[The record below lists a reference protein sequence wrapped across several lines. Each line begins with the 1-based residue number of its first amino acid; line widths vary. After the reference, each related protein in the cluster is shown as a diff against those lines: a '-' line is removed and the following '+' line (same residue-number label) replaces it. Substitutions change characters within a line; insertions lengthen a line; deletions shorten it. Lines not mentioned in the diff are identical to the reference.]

1 MVDHPQAG
9 LRECLM
15 TGFVHLRV
23 HTPFSLLEGA
33 VKIPDLVRLCVD
45 HAMPAMAMTDTGNM
59 FGALEFASACA
70 ARGIQ
75 PIIGTLLAIRHDEE
89 DSLRDPD
96 LAERLVLLAR
106 SDEGYAN
113 LLGLVSE
120 ACLTTNPGDVP
131 SLLLDDLAGRS
142 DGLICLTGGASGPLG
157 QLVLSGA
164 MDQARRHLVR
174 LRELFRGCLY
184 VEIQRHGLE
193 AEDASEAGM
202 LELAYALD
210 VPLVATNDVM
220 FADEAMHQAH
230 DVLMCIAGGATIERR
245 DRRRV
250 SPQHCFAGPEAM
262 AARFEDLPEAL
273 ANTLAIARRCAVTS
287 PARSPI
293 LPPFP
298 VAGEWSEEE
307 ELRRQA
313 REGLERRLRSLPA
326 THDPEPYRER
336 LEFELEV
343 IIGMGFAGYFL
354 IVAEF
359 IQWAKGQD
367 IPVGPGRGSGA
378 SSVVAW
384 SLTITDLDPIRFGLL
399 FERFLNPERVSMPDF
414 DIDFCQDRRD
424 EVIAHVQDR
433 YGADRVAQIIT
444 FGTLQA
450 RAVVRDVGRVLQMPY
465 HRVDRLAKLIPNNP
479 AAPVTLQQAIDDE
492 PALKDAMRDDAVRRL
507 VETALRLEGL
517 YRHASTHAAGV
528 VIGDRPLHQL
538 IPLYRDPRSEFPVS
552 QFHMK
557 DVEKAGLVKFDFLG
571 LKTLTVLENARVL
584 LARRGTTVDLDN
596 LPLDDADTFA
606 MLTRAETIGVFQL
619 EGQGMRDAL
628 GQLKPDTIED
638 IIALVSLYRPGPMD
652 NIPQFCNRKHGREEV
667 DYLHPSLEEV
677 LSETYGVIIYQE
689 QVMQIARILAGY
701 SLGEADLLRR
711 AMGKKIKEEMAAQ
724 RDRFVSGATGR
735 GVDERRA
742 SEIFNLV
749 DKFAGYGFNKSHA
762 AAYAIVAYQTAWL
775 KAHHPVEFLAASMT
789 LDMGNTDKLNHFRQE
804 LTRLGIALLPPDI
817 NRSGVTFAVEEI
829 EGGRTAVR
837 YALAAIRN
845 VGEGAMTAV
854 VAERDANGPYRGLF
868 EFASRLDV
876 RVVKKRQL
884 EMLASAGAFDCI
896 DDNRARVVANINRLV
911 QFNAGIVAER
921 ESRQQNLFDDDGEAR
936 DPELVD
942 ALAWTPADA
951 LKAEAEAIGFY
962 LSAHPLEAYDTELA
976 RLGVMTYM
984 DALQVAREHDTG
996 PFRLAGVP
1004 VSRRERTSAKGNRY
1018 AFLELSDC
1026 SGHYEIVVFSELLD
1040 DSADKLA
1047 GPGPFFLEVDGR
1059 VDGENVRFSARRIAR
1074 LDDMVS
1080 KSLRTFVLHVD
1091 AGESLAGLQHVLDK
1105 AEPGQGRIT
1114 LSYTALSGKMVDIV
1128 LPRRFSLSPGLRAQ
1142 IESLPGLRSVEA
1154 A

>member
-1 MVDHPQAG
+1 
-9 LRECLM
+9 M

-33 VKIPDLVRLCVD
+33 VKIPQLVELCV
-45 HAMPAMAMTDTGNM
+45 ANGMPAMAITDTGNM

-70 ARGIQ
+70 ANGIQ

-89 DSLRDPD
+89 ERLRDPD
-96 LAERLVLLAR
+96 HAERLVLLAR
-106 SDEGYAN
+106 DNEGYAN
-113 LLGLVSE
+113 LLDLMSE
-120 ACLTTNPGDVP
+120 ACLTTGSGDLP
-131 SLLLDDLAGRS
+131 SLLLDDLAGRC

-157 QLVLSGA
+157 QLVRSGA
-164 MDQARRHLVR
+164 MEQAHLHLER
-174 LRELFRGCLY
+174 LRDLFGECLY

-193 AEDASEAGM
+193 AEDASETGM
-202 LELAYALD
+202 LDLAYELD
-210 VPLVATNDVM
+210 LPLVATNDVM
-220 FADEAMHQAH
+220 FADETMHQAH
-230 DVLMCIAGGATIERR
+230 DVLMCIAGGATIDRP

-250 SPQHCFAGPEAM
+250 SPDHGFASPEAM
-262 AARFEDLPEAL
+262 AARFEDLPEAI
-273 ANTLAIARRCAVTS
+273 ANTLTIARRCSATS
-287 PARSPI
+287 PVRPPI

-298 VAGEWSEEE
+298 VAGEWSEDD

-313 REGLERRLRSLPA
+313 REGLDQRLRRLPDTLD
-326 THDPEPYRER
+326 TGPYRER
-336 LEFELEV
+336 LEFELDV
-343 IIGMGFAGYFL
+343 IINMGFAGYFL

-384 SLTITDLDPIRFGLL
+384 SLTITDLDPIQFGLL
-399 FERFLNPERVSMPDF
+399 FERFLNPDRVSMPDF

-424 EVIAHVQDR
+424 EVIAHVQER

-450 RAVVRDVGRVLQMPY
+450 RAVVRDVGRVLQLPY
-465 HRVDRLAKLIPNNP
+465 HRVDGLAKLIPHNP
-479 AAPVTLQQAIDDE
+479 AHPVSLQQAIDDE
-492 PALKDAMRDDAVRRL
+492 PALKDAMMDDAVRRL
-507 VETALRLEGL
+507 IETALRLEGL

-528 VIGDRPLHQL
+528 VIGDRPLRQL

-571 LKTLTVLENARVL
+571 LKTLTVLKRARTL

-628 GQLKPDTIED
+628 SHLKPDSIED

-652 NIPQFCNRKHGREEV
+652 NIPQFCNRKHGHEEV

-701 SLGEADLLRR
+701 SLAEADLLRR
-711 AMGKKIKEEMAAQ
+711 AMGKKIKAEMAAQ
-724 RDRFVSGATGR
+724 RDRFVSGATSR

-742 SEIFNLV
+742 TEIFNLV

-789 LDMGNTDKLNHFRQE
+789 LDMGNTDKLDHFRQE
-804 LTRLGIALLPPDI
+804 LVRLDIPLLPPDI
-817 NRSGVTFAVEEI
+817 NRSDVSFTVEEI
-829 EGGRTAVR
+829 GGGRAAVR
-837 YALAAIRN
+837 YALAALRN
-845 VGEGAMTAV
+845 VGEGAMKAL
-854 VAERDANGPYRGLF
+854 VAERDANGPFSGLF
-868 EFASRLDV
+868 EFASRLDT

-884 EMLASAGAFDCI
+884 EMLACAGAFDCI

-911 QFNAGIVAER
+911 QFNASIVAER
-921 ESRQQNLFDDDGEAR
+921 ESKQQNLFGDDGDAR

-962 LSAHPLEAYDTELA
+962 LSAHPLEAYDGELT
-976 RLGVMTYM
+976 RLGVLTHA
-984 DALQVAREHDTG
+984 DALDVAREHDTG

-1004 VSRRERTSAKGNRY
+1004 VARRERTSARGNRY
-1018 AFLELSDC
+1018 AFLELSDR
-1026 SGHYEIVVFSELLD
+1026 SGHYEIVVFSDTLD
-1040 DSADKLA
+1040 ACAGKLD

-1059 VDGENVRFSARRIAR
+1059 VDGENVRFSARRIVR
-1074 LDDMVS
+1074 LDEMVS
-1080 KSLRTFVLHVD
+1080 KSLKAFVLHID
-1091 AGESLAGLQHVLDK
+1091 AGESVVALQQVLDN

-1114 LSYTALSGKMVDIV
+1114 LSYAALSGKVVDIV
-1128 LPRRFSLSPGLRAQ
+1128 LPRRFSLSPGLKAQ
-1142 IESLPGLRSVEA
+1142 IEALPGLRSVEA

>member
-1 MVDHPQAG
+1 MA
-9 LRECLM
+9 
-15 TGFVHLRV
+15 GFVHLRV

-33 VKIPDLVRLCVD
+33 VKIPELVELCVVN
-45 HAMPAMAMTDTGNM
+45 AMPAMAVTDTGNM
-59 FGALEFASACA
+59 FGALQFASACA
-70 ARGIQ
+70 ARGVQ
-75 PIIGTLLAIRHDEE
+75 PIIGTLLAIRHNEE
-89 DSLRDPD
+89 ERLRDPD
-96 LAERLVLLAR
+96 LAERVVLLAR
-106 SDEGYAN
+106 DDEGYTS
-113 LLGLVSE
+113 LLDLVSE

-131 SLLLDDLAGRS
+131 SLLLDNLAGRS

-157 QLVLSGA
+157 QLVRSGA
-164 MDQARRHLVR
+164 MELARQHLDR
-174 LRELFRGCLY
+174 LRDLFGECLY

-193 AEDASEAGM
+193 EEEASEAGM
-202 LELAYALD
+202 LDLAYELN

-220 FADEAMHQAH
+220 FADESMHQAH
-230 DVLMCIAGGATIERR
+230 DVLMCIAGGATIDRR

-250 SPQHCFAGPEAM
+250 TPHHCFASPQAM

-273 ANTLAIARRCAVTS
+273 ANTLTIARRCAVTS
-287 PARSPI
+287 PVRSPI

-298 VAGEWSEEE
+298 VAGEWGEDD

-313 REGLERRLRSLPA
+313 REGLERRLHSLPA
-326 THDPEPYRER
+326 TPDTNPYRER
-336 LEFELEV
+336 LEFELDV
-343 IIGMGFAGYFL
+343 IIEMGFAGYFL

-378 SSVVAW
+378 GSVVAW
-384 SLTITDLDPIRFGLL
+384 SLTITDLDPIQFGLL
-399 FERFLNPERVSMPDF
+399 FERFLNPDRVSMPDF

-465 HRVDRLAKLIPNNP
+465 HRVDRLAKLIPHNP
-479 AAPVTLQQAIDDE
+479 AAPVTLQQAIDSE
-492 PALKDAMRDDAVRRL
+492 PALRDAMMDDSVKRL
-507 VETALRLEGL
+507 IETALRLEGL

-528 VIGDRPLHQL
+528 VIGDRPLHL
-538 IPLYRDPRSEFPVS
+538 MIPLYRDPRSEFPVS
-552 QFHMK
+552 QFNMK
-557 DVEKAGLVKFDFLG
+557 DVERAGLVKFDFLG
-571 LKTLTVLENARVL
+571 LKTLTVLKHARTL
-584 LARRGTTVDLDN
+584 LARRGMLVDLDN
-596 LPLDDADTFA
+596 LPLDDAETFA

-628 GQLKPDTIED
+628 SHLKPDSIED

-652 NIPQFCNRKHGREEV
+652 NIPQFCNRKHGLEEV

-724 RDRFVSGATGR
+724 RDRFVSGATRR
-735 GVDERRA
+735 GVDQKRA
-742 SEIFNLV
+742 TEIFNLV

-789 LDMGNTDKLNHFRQE
+789 LDMGNTDKLDHFRQE

-817 NRSGVTFAVEEI
+817 NRSGVTFTVEET

-845 VGEGAMTAV
+845 VGEGAMTAL
-854 VAERDANGPYRGLF
+854 VAERDANGPFSGLF

-884 EMLASAGAFDCI
+884 EMLACAGAFDCI

-921 ESRQQNLFDDDGEAR
+921 ESRQQNLFGDDGGAR
-936 DPELVD
+936 DPELVE
-942 ALAWTPADA
+942 AAPWTPADA
-951 LKAEAEAIGFY
+951 QKAEAEAIGFY
-962 LSAHPLEAYDTELA
+962 LSAHPLEAYDGELI
-976 RLGVMTYM
+976 RLGVVTHA
-984 DALQVAREHDTG
+984 DALHLVREHDTG
-996 PFRLAGVP
+996 SIRLAGVP

-1018 AFLELSDC
+1018 AFMELSDR
-1026 SGHYEIVVFSELLD
+1026 SGHYEIVVFSDTLND
-1040 DSADKLA
+1040 CAGKLE
-1047 GPGPFFLEVDGR
+1047 GPGPFLLEVDGR

-1074 LDDMVS
+1074 LDEVVS
-1080 KSLRTFVLHVD
+1080 NSLKAFVLHVD
-1091 AGESLAGLQHVLDK
+1091 AGESLVGLQQVLDN
-1105 AEPGQGRIT
+1105 AEPGKGRIT
-1114 LSYTALSGKMVDIV
+1114 LSYAALSGKVVDIV
-1128 LPRRFSLSPGLRAQ
+1128 LPRRFSLSPGLKAQ
-1142 IESLPGLRSVEA
+1142 IEALPGLRSVEA

>member
-1 MVDHPQAG
+1 
-9 LRECLM
+9 M

-33 VKIPDLVRLCVD
+33 VKIPQLVELCV
-45 HAMPAMAMTDTGNM
+45 ANGMPAMAITDTGNM

-70 ARGIQ
+70 ANGIQ

-89 DSLRDPD
+89 ERLRDPD
-96 LAERLVLLAR
+96 HAERLVLLAR
-106 SDEGYAN
+106 DNEGYAN
-113 LLGLVSE
+113 LLDLMSE
-120 ACLTTNPGDVP
+120 ACLTTGSGDLP
-131 SLLLDDLAGRS
+131 SLLLDDLAGRC

-157 QLVLSGA
+157 QLVRSGA
-164 MDQARRHLVR
+164 MEQAHLHLER
-174 LRELFRGCLY
+174 LRDLFGECLY
-184 VEIQRHGLE
+184 VEIQRHGFE
-193 AEDASEAGM
+193 AEDASETGM
-202 LELAYALD
+202 LDLAYELD
-210 VPLVATNDVM
+210 LPLVATNDVM
-220 FADEAMHQAH
+220 FADETMHQAH
-230 DVLMCIAGGATIERR
+230 DVLMCIAGGATIDRP

-250 SPQHCFAGPEAM
+250 SPDHGFASPEAM
-262 AARFEDLPEAL
+262 AARFEDLPEAI
-273 ANTLAIARRCAVTS
+273 ANTLTIARRCSATS
-287 PARSPI
+287 PVRPPI

-298 VAGEWSEEE
+298 VAGEWSEDD

-313 REGLERRLRSLPA
+313 REGLDQRLRRLPDTLD
-326 THDPEPYRER
+326 TGPYRER
-336 LEFELEV
+336 LEFELDV
-343 IIGMGFAGYFL
+343 IINMGFAGYFL

-384 SLTITDLDPIRFGLL
+384 SLTITDLDPIQFGLL
-399 FERFLNPERVSMPDF
+399 FERFLNPDRVSMPDF

-424 EVIAHVQDR
+424 EVIAHVQER

-450 RAVVRDVGRVLQMPY
+450 RAVVRDVGRVLQLPY
-465 HRVDRLAKLIPNNP
+465 HRVDGLAKLIPHNP
-479 AAPVTLQQAIDDE
+479 AHPVSLQQAIDDE
-492 PALKDAMRDDAVRRL
+492 PALKDAMMDDAVRRL
-507 VETALRLEGL
+507 IETALRLEGL

-528 VIGDRPLHQL
+528 VIGDRPLRQL
-538 IPLYRDPRSEFPVS
+538 IPLYRDSRSEFPVS

-571 LKTLTVLENARVL
+571 LKTLTVLKRARTL
-584 LARRGTTVDLDN
+584 LARRGTIVDLDN

-628 GQLKPDTIED
+628 SHLKPDSIED

-652 NIPQFCNRKHGREEV
+652 NIPQFCNRKHGHEEV

-701 SLGEADLLRR
+701 SLAEADLLRR
-711 AMGKKIKEEMAAQ
+711 AMGKKIKAEMAAQ
-724 RDRFVSGATGR
+724 RDRFVSGATSR

-742 SEIFNLV
+742 TEIFNLV

-789 LDMGNTDKLNHFRQE
+789 LDMGNTDKLDHFRQE
-804 LTRLGIALLPPDI
+804 LVRLDIPLLPPDI
-817 NRSGVTFAVEEI
+817 NRSDVSFTVEEI
-829 EGGRTAVR
+829 GGGRAAVR
-837 YALAAIRN
+837 YALAALRN
-845 VGEGAMTAV
+845 VGEGAMKAL
-854 VAERDANGPYRGLF
+854 VAERDANGPFSGLF
-868 EFASRLDV
+868 EFASRLDT

-884 EMLASAGAFDCI
+884 EMLACAGAFDCI

-911 QFNAGIVAER
+911 QFNASIVAER
-921 ESRQQNLFDDDGEAR
+921 ESKQQNLFGDDGDAR

-962 LSAHPLEAYDTELA
+962 LSAHPLEAYDGELT
-976 RLGVMTYM
+976 RLGVLTHA
-984 DALQVAREHDTG
+984 DALDVAREHDTG

-1004 VSRRERTSAKGNRY
+1004 VARRERTSARGNRY
-1018 AFLELSDC
+1018 AFLELSDR
-1026 SGHYEIVVFSELLD
+1026 SGHYEIVVFSDTLD
-1040 DSADKLA
+1040 ACAGKLD

-1059 VDGENVRFSARRIAR
+1059 VDGENVRFSARRIVR
-1074 LDDMVS
+1074 LDEMVS
-1080 KSLRTFVLHVD
+1080 KSLKAFVLHID
-1091 AGESLAGLQHVLDK
+1091 AGESVVALQQVLDN

-1114 LSYTALSGKMVDIV
+1114 LSYAALSGKVVDIV
-1128 LPRRFSLSPGLRAQ
+1128 LPRRFSLSPGLKAQ
-1142 IESLPGLRSVEA
+1142 IEALPGLRSVEA

>member
-1 MVDHPQAG
+1 
-9 LRECLM
+9 M

-33 VKIPDLVRLCVD
+33 VKIPQLVELCV
-45 HAMPAMAMTDTGNM
+45 ANGMPAMAITDTGNM

-70 ARGIQ
+70 ANGIQ

-89 DSLRDPD
+89 ERLRDPD
-96 LAERLVLLAR
+96 HAERLVLLAR
-106 SDEGYAN
+106 DNEGYAN
-113 LLGLVSE
+113 LLDLMSE
-120 ACLTTNPGDVP
+120 ACLTTGSGDLP
-131 SLLLDDLAGRS
+131 SLLLDDLAGRC

-157 QLVLSGA
+157 QLVRSGA
-164 MDQARRHLVR
+164 MEQAHLHLER
-174 LRELFRGCLY
+174 LRDLFGECLY
-184 VEIQRHGLE
+184 VEIQRHGFE
-193 AEDASEAGM
+193 AEDASETGM
-202 LELAYALD
+202 LDLAYELD
-210 VPLVATNDVM
+210 LPLVATNDVM
-220 FADEAMHQAH
+220 FADETMHQAH
-230 DVLMCIAGGATIERR
+230 DVLMCIAGGATIDRP

-250 SPQHCFAGPEAM
+250 SPDHGFASPEAM
-262 AARFEDLPEAL
+262 AARFEDLPEAI
-273 ANTLAIARRCAVTS
+273 ANTLTIARRCSATS
-287 PARSPI
+287 PVRPPI

-298 VAGEWSEEE
+298 VAGEWSEDD

-313 REGLERRLRSLPA
+313 REGLDQRLRRLPDTLD
-326 THDPEPYRER
+326 TGPYRER
-336 LEFELEV
+336 LEFELDV
-343 IIGMGFAGYFL
+343 IINMGFAGYFL

-384 SLTITDLDPIRFGLL
+384 SLTITDLDPIQFGLL
-399 FERFLNPERVSMPDF
+399 FERFLNPDRVSMPDF

-424 EVIAHVQDR
+424 EVIAHVQER

-450 RAVVRDVGRVLQMPY
+450 RAVVRDVGRVLQLPY
-465 HRVDRLAKLIPNNP
+465 HRVDGLAKLIPHNP
-479 AAPVTLQQAIDDE
+479 AHPVSLQQAIDDE
-492 PALKDAMRDDAVRRL
+492 PALKDAMMDDAVRRL
-507 VETALRLEGL
+507 IETALRLEGL

-528 VIGDRPLHQL
+528 VIGDRPLRQL

-571 LKTLTVLENARVL
+571 LKTLTVLKRARTL
-584 LARRGTTVDLDN
+584 LARRGTIVDLDN

-628 GQLKPDTIED
+628 SHLKPDSIED

-652 NIPQFCNRKHGREEV
+652 NIPQFCNRKHGHEEV

-701 SLGEADLLRR
+701 SLAEADLLRR
-711 AMGKKIKEEMAAQ
+711 AMGKKIKAEMAAQ
-724 RDRFVSGATGR
+724 RDRFVSGATSR

-742 SEIFNLV
+742 TEIFNLV

-789 LDMGNTDKLNHFRQE
+789 LDMGNTDKLDHFRQE
-804 LTRLGIALLPPDI
+804 LVRLDIPLLPPDI
-817 NRSGVTFAVEEI
+817 NRSDVSFTVEEI
-829 EGGRTAVR
+829 GGGRAAVR
-837 YALAAIRN
+837 YALAALRN
-845 VGEGAMTAV
+845 VGEGAMKAL
-854 VAERDANGPYRGLF
+854 VAERDANGPFSGLF
-868 EFASRLDV
+868 EFASRLDT

-884 EMLASAGAFDCI
+884 EMLACAGAFDCI

-911 QFNAGIVAER
+911 QFNASIVAER
-921 ESRQQNLFDDDGEAR
+921 ESKQQNLFGDDGDAR

-962 LSAHPLEAYDTELA
+962 LSAHPLEAYDGELT
-976 RLGVMTYM
+976 RLGVLTHA
-984 DALQVAREHDTG
+984 DALDVAREHDTG

-1004 VSRRERTSAKGNRY
+1004 VARRERTSARGNRY
-1018 AFLELSDC
+1018 AFLELSDR
-1026 SGHYEIVVFSELLD
+1026 SGHYEIVVFSDTLD
-1040 DSADKLA
+1040 ACAGKLD

-1059 VDGENVRFSARRIAR
+1059 VDGENVRFSARRIVR
-1074 LDDMVS
+1074 LDEMVS
-1080 KSLRTFVLHVD
+1080 KSLKAFVLHID
-1091 AGESLAGLQHVLDK
+1091 AGESVVALQQVLDN

-1114 LSYTALSGKMVDIV
+1114 LSYAALSGKVVDIV
-1128 LPRRFSLSPGLRAQ
+1128 LPRRFSLSPGLKAQ
-1142 IESLPGLRSVEA
+1142 IEALPGLRSVEA

>member
-1 MVDHPQAG
+1 
-9 LRECLM
+9 M

-33 VKIPDLVRLCVD
+33 AKIPDLVALCVA
-45 HAMPAMAMTDTGNM
+45 HGMPAMAITDTGNM
-59 FGALEFASACA
+59 FGVLEFATACTSS
-70 ARGIQ
+70 GVQ
-75 PIIGTLLAIRHDEE
+75 PIIGTLLAIRHDDEGR
-89 DSLRDPD
+89 LRDPD
-96 LAERLVLLAR
+96 HAQRLVLLAR
-106 SDEGYAN
+106 DSEGYAN
-113 LLGLVSE
+113 LLDLMSE
-120 ACLTTNPGDVP
+120 ACLATGAGDLP
-131 SLLLDDLAGRS
+131 SLVLDDFVGRCH
-142 DGLICLTGGASGPLG
+142 GLVCLTGGASGPLG

-164 MDQARRHLVR
+164 MEQARRHLER
-174 LRELFRGCLY
+174 LRDLFEDCLY

-193 AEDASEAGM
+193 AEDASEPGM
-202 LELAYALD
+202 LDLAYALD
-210 VPLVATNDVM
+210 LPLVATNDVM
-220 FADEAMHQAH
+220 FADETMHQAH
-230 DVLMCIAGGATIERR
+230 DVLMCIADGATIERR

-250 SPQHCFAGPEAM
+250 SPHHDFASPQTM
-262 AARFEDLPEAL
+262 AARFEDLPEAI
-273 ANTLAIARRCAVTS
+273 ANTLTIAQRCAVTS

-298 VAGEWSEEE
+298 VAEGWSEDD

-313 REGLERRLRSLPA
+313 REGLNQRLRLRPD
-326 THDPEPYRER
+326 TLDTGPYRER

-343 IIGMGFAGYFL
+343 IIKMGFAGYFL

-359 IQWAKGQD
+359 IQWAKGED

-384 SLTITDLDPIRFGLL
+384 SLTITDLDPIQFGLL
-399 FERFLNPERVSMPDF
+399 FERFLNPDRVSMPDF

-433 YGADRVAQIIT
+433 YGSDRVAQIIT

-450 RAVVRDVGRVLQMPY
+450 RAVVRDVGRVLQLPY
-465 HRVDRLAKLIPNNP
+465 HRVDSLAKLIPYNP
-479 AAPVTLQQAIDDE
+479 AHPVSLQQAIDDE
-492 PALKDAMRDDAVRRL
+492 PALRDAMTDDAIRRL
-507 VETALRLEGL
+507 IETALRLEGL

-538 IPLYRDPRSEFPVS
+538 IPLHRDPRSEFPVS

-571 LKTLTVLENARVL
+571 LKTLTVLKRARAL
-584 LARRGTTVDLDN
+584 LADRGTTVDLDN

-606 MLTRAETIGVFQL
+606 MLTRAETVGVFQL

-628 GQLKPDTIED
+628 SHLKPDSIED

-652 NIPQFCNRKHGREEV
+652 NIPQFCNRKHGLEEV
-667 DYLHPSLEEV
+667 DCLHPSLEDV

-689 QVMQIARILAGY
+689 QVMQIAQILAGY

-724 RDRFVSGATGR
+724 RDRFVSGAISR
-735 GVDERRA
+735 GVEEKRA

-789 LDMGNTDKLNHFRQE
+789 LDMGNTEKIDHFRQE
-804 LTRLGIALLPPDI
+804 LARLDIAVLPPDI
-817 NRSGVTFAVEEI
+817 NRSDVTFTVEEI
-829 EGGRTAVR
+829 AGGKAAVR
-837 YALAAIRN
+837 YGLAAIRN
-845 VGEGAMTAV
+845 VGEGAMQTL
-854 VAERDANGPYRGLF
+854 VAERYVNGPYAGLF
-868 EFASRLDV
+868 EFASRLDT

-884 EMLASAGAFDCI
+884 EMLACAGAFDCI
-896 DDNRARVVANINRLV
+896 EDNRARVVANINRLV
-911 QFNAGIVAER
+911 QFNASIVAER
-921 ESRQQNLFDDDGEAR
+921 ESRQQNLFGDDADTG
-936 DPELVD
+936 DPALVD
-942 ALAWTPADA
+942 APAWTPADA
-951 LKAEAEAIGFY
+951 LKAEAEVIGFY
-962 LSAHPLEAYDTELA
+962 LSAHPLEAYDGELS
-976 RLGVMTYM
+976 RLGITTHA
-984 DALQVAREHDTG
+984 DAFDLAREHEAG

-1004 VSRRERTSAKGNRY
+1004 VARRARTSAKGNRY
-1018 AFLELSDC
+1018 AFLELSDR
-1026 SGHYEIVVFSELLD
+1026 SGNYEIVVFSDILD
-1040 DSADKLA
+1040 ECAEKLE

-1059 VDGENVRFSARRIAR
+1059 VDGESVRFSARRIAR

-1080 KSLRTFVLHVD
+1080 KSLKTFVLHIDGGD
-1091 AGESLAGLQHVLDK
+1091 AVVGLQQVLDH
-1105 AEPGQGRIT
+1105 AEPGKGRIT
-1114 LSYTALSGKMVDIV
+1114 LSYVARSGKVVDIV
-1128 LPRRFSLSPGLRAQ
+1128 LPRRFSLSLGLKAQ
-1142 IESLPGLRSVEA
+1142 IEALPGLRSVEA

>member
-1 MVDHPQAG
+1 
-9 LRECLM
+9 M

-33 VKIPDLVRLCVD
+33 VKIPDLVELCVA

-59 FGALEFASACA
+59 FGAMEFASACTA
-70 ARGIQ
+70 KGVQ
-75 PIIGTLLAIRHDEE
+75 PIIGTLLAIRHNEE
-89 DSLRDPD
+89 ERLRDPD
-96 LAERLVLLAR
+96 VAERLLLLAR
-106 SDEGYAN
+106 DDEGYTN

-120 ACLTTNPGDVP
+120 ACLTTSSGDVP
-131 SLLLDDLAGRS
+131 SLLLDNLAGRS
-142 DGLICLTGGASGPLG
+142 DGLICMTGGASGPLG

-164 MDQARRHLVR
+164 MEQAHQHLVR
-174 LRELFRGCLY
+174 LREIFRGCLY

-193 AEDASEAGM
+193 AEDASEAAM
-202 LELAYALD
+202 LDLAYDLD

-220 FADEAMHQAH
+220 FADETMHQAH
-230 DVLMCIAGGATIERR
+230 DVLMCIAGGATIDRA

-250 SPQHCFAGPEAM
+250 TPHHGFASPEAM

-273 ANTLAIARRCAVTS
+273 ANTLTIAQRCAATS
-287 PARSPI
+287 PARHPI

-298 VAGEWSEEE
+298 VAGGWSEDD

-313 REGLERRLRSLPA
+313 REGLDRRLRSLPDSRD
-326 THDPEPYRER
+326 TGPYLER
-336 LEFELEV
+336 LEFELDV
-343 IIGMGFAGYFL
+343 IISMGFAGYFL

-359 IQWAKGQD
+359 IQWAKGQN

-384 SLTITDLDPIRFGLL
+384 SLTITDLDPIQFGLL

-433 YGADRVAQIIT
+433 YGADKVAQIIT

-450 RAVVRDVGRVLQMPY
+450 RAVVRDVGRVMQMPY

-492 PALKDAMRDDAVRRL
+492 PALRDAMTDEAVRQL
-507 VETALRLEGL
+507 INTALQLEGL

-528 VIGDRPLHQL
+528 VIGDRPLQQL

-571 LKTLTVLENARVL
+571 LKTLTVLEHARAL
-584 LARRGTTVDLDN
+584 LARRGQIVDFDN

-606 MLTRAETIGVFQL
+606 MLSRAETIGVFQL

-628 GQLKPDTIED
+628 SHLKPDTIED

-652 NIPQFCNRKHGREEV
+652 NIPQFCNRKHGQEEV

-724 RDRFVSGATGR
+724 RDRFVSGATSR
-735 GVDERRA
+735 GVDENRA
-742 SEIFNLV
+742 TEIFNLV

-817 NRSGVTFAVEEI
+817 NRSGVTFTVEEI
-829 EGGRTAVR
+829 EGGGTAVR

-845 VGEGAMTAV
+845 VGEGAMEAL
-854 VAERDANGPYRGLF
+854 VAERDANGPYSGLF

-884 EMLASAGAFDCI
+884 EMLACAGAFDCI
-896 DDNRARVVANINRLV
+896 DHNRARVAANINRLV
-911 QFNAGIVAER
+911 QFNAGIAAER
-921 ESRQQNLFDDDGEAR
+921 ESRQQNLFGNDGNGR
-936 DPELVD
+936 DPDLVE

-962 LSAHPLEAYDTELA
+962 LSAHPLEAYDGELA
-976 RLGVMTYM
+976 RLGVTTHA
-984 DALQVAREHDTG
+984 DALRLAREQDTG

-1004 VSRRERTSAKGNRY
+1004 VARRQRTSARGNRY
-1018 AFLELSDC
+1018 AFLELSDR
-1026 SGHYEIVVFSELLD
+1026 SGHYEIVVFSDALD
-1040 DSADKLA
+1040 ACAGTLE

-1059 VDGENVRFSARRIAR
+1059 VDGESVRFSARRIVR
-1074 LDDMVS
+1074 LDDMAS
-1080 KSLRTFVLHVD
+1080 KSLKAFVLHID
-1091 AGESLAGLQHVLDK
+1091 AGESLSGLQQVLES
-1105 AEPGQGRIT
+1105 AEPGGGRIT
-1114 LSYTALSGKMVDIV
+1114 LSYAALSGKVVDIV
-1128 LPRRFSLSPGLRAQ
+1128 LPRRFSLSLGLKAQ
-1142 IESLPGLRSVEA
+1142 IEALPGLRSVEA

>member
-1 MVDHPQAG
+1 
-9 LRECLM
+9 M

-33 VKIPDLVRLCVD
+33 VRIPDLVGLCVA

-59 FGALEFASACA
+59 FGAMEFASICQ
-70 ARGIQ
+70 ARGVQ
-75 PIIGTLLAIRHDEE
+75 PIIGTLLAIRHNEE
-89 DSLRDPD
+89 ERLRDPD

-106 SDEGYAN
+106 DDKGYTN

-120 ACLTTNPGDVP
+120 ACLTTSPGDVP
-131 SLLLDDLAGRS
+131 SLLLDQLADRT

-157 QLVLSGA
+157 QLVLAGA
-164 MDQARRHLVR
+164 MEQAHQHLVR
-174 LRELFRGCLY
+174 LQELFPRCLY

-193 AEDASEAGM
+193 AEEASEAGM
-202 LELAYALD
+202 LDLAYDLD

-220 FADEAMHQAH
+220 FADETMHQAH
-230 DVLMCIAGGATIERR
+230 DVLMCIAGGATIDRR

-250 SPQHCFAGPEAM
+250 TPHHDFASPQAM

-273 ANTLAIARRCAVTS
+273 ANTLAIARRCAVTA
-287 PARSPI
+287 PARAPI

-298 VAGEWSEEE
+298 VAGDRTEAD

-313 REGLERRLRSLPA
+313 REGLDRRLRSFPA
-326 THDPEPYRER
+326 TRDTGSYLER

-343 IIGMGFAGYFL
+343 IISMGFAGYFL

-359 IQWAKGQD
+359 IQWAKEQN

-384 SLTITDLDPIRFGLL
+384 SLTITDLDPIEFGLL

-414 DIDFCQDRRD
+414 DIDFCQDRRE

-479 AAPVTLQQAIDDE
+479 AAPVTLQKAIDDE
-492 PALKDAMRDDAVRRL
+492 PALREAMTDDAVRRL
-507 VETALRLEGL
+507 FETALRLEGL
-517 YRHASTHAAGV
+517 YRHASTHAAGL
-528 VIGDRPLHQL
+528 VIGDRPLQQL

-552 QFHMK
+552 QFHMN
-557 DVEKAGLVKFDFLG
+557 DVERAGLVKFDFLG
-571 LKTLTVLENARVL
+571 LKTLTVLERARVL
-584 LARRGTTVDLDN
+584 LARRGMTVDLDT

-606 MLTRAETIGVFQL
+606 MLARAETVGVFQL

-628 GQLKPDTIED
+628 SQLKPDSIGD

-652 NIPQFCNRKHGREEV
+652 NIPRFCNRKHGQEEI
-667 DYLHPSLEEV
+667 DYLHPSLEDV
-677 LSETYGVIIYQE
+677 LRETYGVIIYQE
-689 QVMQIARILAGY
+689 QVMQIARILAGF

-711 AMGKKIKEEMAAQ
+711 AMGKKKKEEMAAQ
-724 RDRFVSGATGR
+724 RDRFVSGAASR
-735 GVDERRA
+735 GVA
-742 SEIFNLV
+742 PKQATEIFNLV

-775 KAHHPVEFLAASMT
+775 KMHHPVEFLAASMT

-804 LTRLGIALLPPDI
+804 LIRLDIALLPPDI
-817 NRSGVTFAVEEI
+817 NRSDVTFTVEET

-845 VGEGAMTAV
+845 VGQGAMEAL
-854 VAERDANGPYRGLF
+854 VAEREANGPYSGLF

-896 DDNRARVVANINRLV
+896 DGNRARVAANINRLV
-911 QFNAGIVAER
+911 QFNASVAAER
-921 ESRQQNLFDDDGEAR
+921 ESRQQNLFGDDSEAR
-936 DPELVD
+936 EPELIE
-942 ALAWTPADA
+942 ALPWTPADA

-962 LSAHPLEAYDTELA
+962 LSAHPLEAYDGELA
-976 RLGVMTYM
+976 RLGVMTHT
-984 DALQVAREHDTG
+984 DALRLAREHDTG

-1004 VSRRERTSAKGNRY
+1004 VARRQRTSARGNRY
-1018 AFLELSDC
+1018 AFLELSDR
-1026 SGHYEIVVFSELLD
+1026 SGHYEVVVFSDTLD
-1040 DSADKLA
+1040 DCSGTLE
-1047 GPGPFFLEVDGR
+1047 GTGPFYLEVDGR
-1059 VDGENVRFSARRIAR
+1059 VDGESVRFSARRVVR
-1074 LDDMVS
+1074 LDDMVA
-1080 KSLRTFVLHVD
+1080 KSLKALVLHID
-1091 AGESLAGLQHVLDK
+1091 SGQSLAGLQQVLDN
-1105 AEPGQGRIT
+1105 AEPGGGRIT
-1114 LSYTALSGKMVDIV
+1114 LSYAALSGKVVDIV
-1128 LPRRFSLSPGLRAQ
+1128 LPRRVSLSLGLKAQ
-1142 IESLPGLRSVEA
+1142 IEALPCLRSVEA